1 MLART
6 GSSPDNDGTSWNYQT
21 TRARQTRQ
29 RGVTKV
35 NQWLNL
41 LKYGTNSNLVDMG
54 WAAVRI
60 VPGKPADI
68 TRTLVLDADYEATTK
83 CLRRSRGETAAAKL
97 DTNPVNRNTVNVGTV
112 SMSPLPSCF
121 PHEDGQVHR
130 RLMAPR
136 RGGGS
141 VVVRGRESRLHGE
154 GIQRDRSRG
163 IDTPG
168 GRR

>member
-1 MLART
+1 M
-6 GSSPDNDGTSWNYQT
+6 
-21 TRARQTRQ
+21 
-29 RGVTKV
+29 

-41 LKYGTNSNLVDMG
+41 LKRGTNSNLVDMG
-54 WAAVRI
+54 WAAVRT
-60 VPGKPADI
+60 VLGQPAGI
-68 TRTLVLDADYEATTK
+68 TRTSVIDVDVRGHDES
-83 CLRRSRGETAAAKL
+83 LRRSRGEAAAEEL
-97 DTNPVNRNTVNVGTV
+97 DTDPVNRNAVNVGTV
-112 SMSPLPSCF
+112 SASPFSLCI

-130 RLMAPR
+130 RLMSPR

-154 GIQRDRSRG
+154 GIQQDRRRG